1 MNGESHR
8 AANSAIGKKSKS
20 RHAIRAAGPADFQ
33 STQKL
38 RILWKFFRK
47 ARLRAWDAADIVA
60 RVPPGAQSGRPAITR
75 AMSATN
81 SATAEVTPPK
91 DLAAAKGMVNVQID
105 GVWHQFPKGTRMIEA
120 CRQAGVIVPHYCYHP
135 KLTSPGNCRMCLV
148 QTGMPPRPTPGVEPK
163 RDDLGYEPI
172 GWMPRPVIAC
182 ANTVAENMG
191 IRTSGELVEK
201 CREGVMEF
209 LLINHPLDCP
219 ICDQAGE
226 CRLQEHS
233 VEHGRGESRFVE
245 DKVKKPKNV
254 DIGPRIRLDDER
266 CIMCSR
272 CIRFMDEVAGDPVLG
287 FTQRGTHTTLTV
299 HPGRLLDSNYSLNT
313 ADICPV
319 GALTSNDF
327 RFQMRVWF
335 LKETPGIDVNCG
347 TGTNITIWT
356 RGNTIHRITPR
367 QNNEVN
373 SCWMPDSHR
382 LNFHYIDSDS
392 RLTEPLKGNAPHSP
406 VPWKDAFEHAAGKI
420 KAIDAGQSAIIASG
434 RMTNEELFMVRTLA
448 AKTGITEISL
458 VPRSGEADDLLVAA
472 DRNPNTT
479 GAMLV
484 LNTEDP
490 YARLDSIR
498 DGVRAGRIKCL
509 LVFGEDIVTDAGFTP
524 ADLAGLDFLL
534 QSHILANPTASLAH
548 LVLPA
553 AAFAE
558 KRGSMVN
565 LAGRIQRLN
574 RAVEMPGQ
582 ARDDW
587 EILRD
592 LILAIS
598 GGENHAHLIEDVF
611 KPMADA
617 VPQFN
622 GLTLSKIGHH
632 GVQVLDTG
640 YQIPLL
646 ANERAAIAAGKI
658 VG

>member
-1 MNGESHR
+1 
-8 AANSAIGKKSKS
+8 
-20 RHAIRAAGPADFQ
+20 
-33 STQKL
+33 
-38 RILWKFFRK
+38 
-47 ARLRAWDAADIVA
+47 
-60 RVPPGAQSGRPAITR
+60 
-75 AMSATN
+75 MSDT
-81 SATAEVTPPK
+81 SPATAELKLPK
-91 DLAAAKGMVNVQID
+91 DLAAEKGMVNVQID

-120 CRQAGVIVPHYCYHP
+120 CRKAGTIVPHYCYHP
-135 KLTSPGNCRMCLV
+135 KLSSPGNCRMCLV
-148 QTGMPPRPTPGVEPK
+148 QMGMPARPAPGQDPQ
-163 RDDLGYEPI
+163 RDDKGYENI

-182 ANTVAENMG
+182 ANTVSENMG

-233 VEHGRGESRFVE
+233 VEHGRGASRFV
-245 DKVKKPKNV
+245 DMKVKKPKNV

-335 LKETPGIDVNCG
+335 LKETPTIDVNCG
-347 TGTNITIWT
+347 TGINITVWT

-367 QNNEVN
+367 QNDEVN

-382 LNFHYIDSDS
+382 LNFHYIDSEG
-392 RLTEPLKGNAPHSP
+392 RFTEPLAKQGAQHGSVSWPEAL
-406 VPWKDAFEHAAGKI
+406 KTAAASL
-420 KAIDAGQSAIIASG
+420 KAISPDQIAIIASG
-434 RMTNEELFMVRTLA
+434 RMTNEELFLTRELA
-448 AKTGITEISL
+448 GKLGTTQLSL
-458 VPRSGEADDLLVAA
+458 VPRFAEADSLLIAA

-479 GAMLV
+479 GARLI
-484 LNTEDP
+484 LETEDP
-490 YARLDSIR
+490 FAKLDSIR
-498 DGVRAGRIKCL
+498 EGVRSGAIKAL
-509 LVFGEDIVTDAGFTP
+509 LVFGEDLVSDAGFHFD
-524 ADLAGLDFLL
+524 DLAKLDFLL
-534 QSHILANPTASLAH
+534 QAHLIANPTALAAH
-548 LVLPA
+548 LVLPS

-565 LAGRIQRLN
+565 LSGRLQRLN

-592 LILAIS
+592 LTDALS
-598 GGENHAHLIEDVF
+598 NGKTEVHHIEDVF
-611 KPMADA
+611 KSLAAAIPA
-617 VPQFN
+617 FS

-632 GVQVLDTG
+632 GVQITETG

-646 ANERAAIAAGKI
+646 ANERAAKAAGRI
-658 VG
+658 NG